1 MHIKKFLDKLDNR
14 FLAVCSVILFAVSML
29 PIWHLAFYARP
40 SGDDY
45 GYSTL
50 THAAWLDTGSL
61 MEVAKAAAKTV
72 QNFYNSWNGD
82 WLTTYLFAWMPEVF
96 APYTYWIVPFLMTGM
111 VIAAMYFFMHEFC
124 VKVSGMEA
132 SVWLIFTSLL
142 LLVSYQFIPSTAI
155 GMYWYVGSVHY
166 MLPHAAGLIGI
177 ACLSKYLRD
186 CRKSGLALFFLSL
199 CAFIVGGGSYFTS
212 LLLLMVLFAAMVM
225 FGIKRK
231 KKVFLLIVPFLI
243 CAIGFVIQC
252 KAPGNAVRGGEGFG
266 MDLGVAAMTILES
279 LRRSLI
285 CILEWM
291 REKTFVFA
299 VLLVIALLGW
309 QAVDKAR
316 EKTGFRFGYPLLFIL
331 FMYAC
336 YSAMYAPEV
345 YSKQYDTIETSLG
358 PATIQYLTFLLTFTF
373 AILYLEG
380 WVSWKLSS
388 RPGFRNFMEKKY
400 RYAVLFPGIL
410 LAMVLAMANRG
421 CLKDSVDMQCYEY
434 IVSGQAEDFRAQIAS
449 QMEILLDDSV
459 KEAYLVPINPEQGP
473 LMHMPVTTDENA
485 FTNWVVKEFYQ
496 KDRVV
501 MVE

>member
-1 MHIKKFLDKLDNR
+1 MYDKWRYRL
-14 FLAVCSVILFAVSML
+14 LAVCSTGLFLLSML
-29 PIWHLAFYARP
+29 PIWYLAFYARP

-61 MEVAKAAAKTV
+61 IEVAKAAAKTV

-124 VKVSGMEA
+124 VKVIGMEA

-142 LLVSYQFIPSTAI
+142 LLAGYQFIPSTAI

-177 ACLSKYLRD
+177 ACLSKYLRK
-186 CRKSGLALFFLSL
+186 CSKSTLALFFLSL

-212 LLLLMVLFAAMVM
+212 LLLLLVLFAAAAMA
-225 FGIKRK
+225 GIKRK
-231 KKVFLLIVPFLI
+231 KRAFLLMIPFLI
-243 CAIGFVIQC
+243 CAVGFVFQC
-252 KAPGNAVRGGEGFG
+252 KAPGNAVRGGEEFG
-266 MDLGVAAMTILES
+266 MDVVVAAITVLES
-279 LRRSLI
+279 LRRSFAAI
-285 CILEWM
+285 WEWM
-291 REKTFVFA
+291 EEKTAAFA
-299 VLLVIALLGW
+299 VLLVIVVIGFEATNRG
-309 QAVDKAR
+309 Q
-316 EKTGFRFGYPLLFIL
+316 EKSRFRYPCPLLFIL

-345 YSKQYDTIETSLG
+345 YSERFDTIETSLG
-358 PATIQYLTFLLTFTF
+358 PATIQYLTFLVNSSL
-373 AILYLEG
+373 AILYVEG
-380 WVSWKLSS
+380 WAVKKLSGKK
-388 RPGFRNFMEKKY
+388 GFQDFMRQKY
-400 RYAVLFPGIL
+400 RYAVWLPGMLAALF
-410 LAMVLAMANRG
+410 MAGVNRDS
-421 CLKDSVDMQCYEY
+421 LKNCVDMQCYEY

-473 LMHMPVTTDENA
+473 LMHMPVTADEDA
-485 FTNWVVKEFYQ
+485 FTNWVVKEFYR

-501 MVE
+501 MKE